1 MGEINDISRFAVDED
16 GTILRFANERF
27 EDLNRDLLEVLA
39 VGSASQRIL
48 AAYDAREIAYEICKS
63 RYGRKNYK
71 DYVEMVMRKYCPNE
85 YEKAKIGK
93 RYKVTTRFLI
103 FMPWFFMFLVPIMIF
118 LKNKYK
124 KLCGE

>member
-1 MGEINDISRFAVDED
+1 MGEINDISAFAVCDD
-16 GTILRFANERF
+16 GTILRYANERL
-27 EDLNRDLLEVLA
+27 EKMNQEILEVLT
-39 VGSASQRIL
+39 VGSSSHRIL
-48 AAYDAREIAYEICKS
+48 AAYDAREIAYQICKLQ
-63 RYGRKNYK
+63 YGHKNYK
-71 DYVEMVMRKYCPNE
+71 DYIEMIMRKYCPNE

-93 RYKVTTRFLI
+93 KYKITTRFLI